1 MKIFI
6 RSLTLAALAVVLCSC
21 SGGGQPSSVA
31 KAFFDAV
38 DAGDSEKAISLFA
51 PELREDE
58 TMSGKLGFIVGAGI
72 SEVEEKGGVQSFEVL
87 EENIG
92 EDQATLNFKVTYGN
106 GDEESD
112 EMKCVKVDGKWYLTL
127 E

>member
-1 MKIFI
+1 MKPFLRIFP
-6 RSLTLAALAVVLCSC
+6 LALLVVALSSC
-21 SGGGQPSSVA
+21 SGGGKPASVA
-31 KAFFDAV
+31 KSFFDAM
-38 DAGDSEKAISLFA
+38 DSGDSEKAISLFA

-72 SEVEEKGGVQSFEVL
+72 SEVEEKGGVASFEVL
-87 EENIG
+87 EETVEG
-92 EDQATLNFKVTYGN
+92 DQATINFKVVYGDGEQN
-106 GDEESD
+106 SD